1 MSAAPIIVEN
11 VSKYYKFGVR
21 GILIKALDGVSFS
34 MRENEVL
41 GLIGANGA
49 GKSTLIKIIIGA
61 ARASSGRCLVFGAP
75 LSRKSKTRI
84 GYLPE
89 APYFYKFLTGF
100 ELVRFYAKL
109 SGMSSAE
116 AKTAAMRAL
125 NLVGLGGA
133 ADRRVGLYS
142 KGMLQRA
149 GLAQAIVHNP
159 DLVILDE
166 PASGLDPAGAA
177 DMAEIILR
185 LKREGTPE
193 TDLPRRTALA
203 QEVAPEW
210 LARHDFGLDVD
221 ADSVQVEAYDQF
233 RFVHPEGGKLTLAR
247 LDLRGTGT
255 VRDAQ
260 ALRQA
265 LYKGIGRA
273 RGFGFG
279 LLLVRRIG
287 GL

>member
-1 MSAAPIIVEN
+1 MSGAPIIVEN
-11 VSKYYKFGVR
+11 ISKYYKFGVR

-34 MRENEVL
+34 VRENEVL

-61 ARASSGRCLVFGAP
+61 ARASSGKCLIFGEP

-109 SGMSSAE
+109 SGMSSSE
-116 AKTAAMRAL
+116 AKAAAMRAL

-133 ADRRVGLYS
+133 AGRRVGLYS

-185 LKREGTPE
+185 LKREGK
-193 TDLPRRTALA
+193 
-203 QEVAPEW
+203 
-210 LARHDFGLDVD
+210 
-221 ADSVQVEAYDQF
+221 SVLLCSHIMSEVEALCDRVVAISKGRVAAEGSIGELLGRGNSTEFVFDTAEPAKLAAIAGAAEAAGARVLSRSPARMSMGEFF
-233 RFVHPEGGKLTLAR
+233 RTKVSK
-247 LDLRGTGT
+247 
-255 VRDAQ
+255 
-260 ALRQA
+260 
-265 LYKGIGRA
+265 
-273 RGFGFG
+273 
-279 LLLVRRIG
+279 
-287 GL
+287 

>member
-185 LKREGTPE
+185 LKREGK
-193 TDLPRRTALA
+193 
-203 QEVAPEW
+203 
-210 LARHDFGLDVD
+210 
-221 ADSVQVEAYDQF
+221 SVLLCSHIMSEVEALCDRVVAISKGRVAAQGSIGELLGKKNSTEFVFDTDEPAKLEAIAAAAENAGARVLSRRPARMSMGEFF
-233 RFVHPEGGKLTLAR
+233 RTKVSK
-247 LDLRGTGT
+247 
-255 VRDAQ
+255 
-260 ALRQA
+260 
-265 LYKGIGRA
+265 
-273 RGFGFG
+273 
-279 LLLVRRIG
+279 
-287 GL
+287 